1 MKMIKIIISILAF
14 TIAIIHITWPDL
26 SIDYVTLTL
35 FIIAIFPWS
44 VPLLK
49 SLEFPG
55 GLKIEFNNELEKTTK
70 RAEKAGL
77 ISENIPELPQ
87 YSFQLVA
94 KQDPNLALAGLRIEI
109 EMRLN
114 EIAKRR
120 DISSRNKGVGQLLR
134 LLQDD
139 GILSDEEK
147 SVLGD
152 LIGLLNKA
160 VHGLEVDN
168 KSADWA
174 IQTGPRILKTLDEKL
189 YISN

>member
-1 MKMIKIIISILAF
+1 MKMIKILISILAF

-134 LLQDD
+134 LLQEN

-189 YISN
+189 FISN

>member
-1 MKMIKIIISILAF
+1 MKIIKIVISILAF
-14 TIAIIHITWPDL
+14 IIALIHITWPDL
-26 SIDYVTLTL
+26 SIDYITLTL

-77 ISENIPELPQ
+77 ISEDIPESPQ

-94 KQDPNLALAGLRIEI
+94 DQDPNLALAGLRIEI

-120 DISSRNKGVGQLLR
+120 KISSRNKGVSQLLS
-134 LLQDD
+134 LLAES

-152 LIGLLNKA
+152 LIGLLNKS

-174 IQTGPRILKTLDEKL
+174 IQIGPRILRTLDEKL
-189 YISN
+189 IFSS

>member
-1 MKMIKIIISILAF
+1 
-14 TIAIIHITWPDL
+14 
-26 SIDYVTLTL
+26 
-35 FIIAIFPWS
+35 
-44 VPLLK
+44 
-49 SLEFPG
+49 
-55 GLKIEFNNELEKTTK
+55 
-70 RAEKAGL
+70 
-77 ISENIPELPQ
+77 
-87 YSFQLVA
+87 VA

-134 LLQDD
+134 LLQEN

-189 YISN
+189 FISN